1 MGKNKNNSAGCFD
14 MQFITSSISTM
25 LVLLLLGM
33 VVFFVLSAN
42 NLSKFMRE
50 NIGITIMFSDDM
62 KESEILK
69 FQKQLNRESFIKE
82 TVYISKDQALK
93 EQTEA
98 MGTDP
103 AEFLGH
109 NPFTAS
115 IEMKLKS
122 DYANPD
128 SIDWIQKSVKKNSNV
143 IEINYPQ
150 DIMNMVNENI
160 KKISLVLLSLAG
172 LLTLI
177 SFALINN
184 TIRLAIYSKRFLI
197 HTMKLVGASW
207 SFIRKPFLV
216 KNIWSGILAAIL
228 ADGILMGGAYML
240 VDYEPELIEFI
251 TPEVMLTVCGAVFIF
266 GIVIT
271 FICAY
276 ISINRYLRMKAST
289 LYYV

>member
-1 MGKNKNNSAGCFD
+1 MIMAKKTDSFFN

-42 NLSKFMRE
+42 NLSTYVRE
-50 NIGITIMFSDDM
+50 NISFTVLVSDDM
-62 KESEILK
+62 KEPEVLK
-69 FQKQLNRESFIKE
+69 FQKKLNEKVYVKES
-82 TVYISKDQALK
+82 VYISKEKALQ

-103 AEFLGH
+103 AEFLGY

-115 IEMKLKS
+115 IEIKLNAA
-122 DYANPD
+122 YANSD
-128 SIDWIQKSVKKNSNV
+128 SIAWIEKEITSNKKVMEVS
-143 IEINYPQ
+143 YPQ
-150 DIMNMVNENI
+150 DLLDSVNRNI
-160 KKISLVLLSLAG
+160 RKVSMFLLGLAA

-207 SFIRKPFLV
+207 GFIRRPFLLR
-216 KNIWSGILAAIL
+216 NIWIGAISGVM
-228 ADGILMGGAYML
+228 ADAVLMGMAYVL
-240 VDYEPELIEFI
+240 VKYEPQLIEI
-251 TPEVMLTVCGAVFIF
+251 MTPASLLVVMVSVFIF
-266 GIVIT
+266 GLAIT
-271 FICAY
+271 SLCAY
-276 ISINRYLRMKAST
+276 ISINKYLRMKASA
-289 LYYV
+289 LYYI

>member
-1 MGKNKNNSAGCFD
+1 MKKEKKSSIGFFD
-14 MQFITSSISTM
+14 MQFLTSCISTM

-42 NLSKFMRE
+42 NLSIFVRE
-50 NIGITIMFSDDM
+50 NISFSLLISDDM
-62 KESEILK
+62 KESSIMKL
-69 FQKQLNRESFIKE
+69 QKELNAEPYVKESA
-82 TVYISKDQALK
+82 YISKEQALK

-115 IEMKLKS
+115 LEIKLNS
-122 DYANPD
+122 DYANSD
-128 SIDWIQKSVKKNSNV
+128 SIAWIEKELQRNDNI

-150 DIMNMVNENI
+150 ELMNAVNENI

-207 SFIRKPFLV
+207 GFIRKPFLIR
-216 KNIWSGILAAIL
+216 NLWIGILSAL
-228 ADGILMGGAYML
+228 TADGLLMGSAYAL
-240 VDYEPELIEFI
+240 VNYEPELIDII
-251 TPEVMLTVCGAVFIF
+251 TPAVMISVCSSVFLF
-266 GIVIT
+266 GIIIT
-271 FICAY
+271 FLCAY
-276 ISINRYLRMKAST
+276 FSINKYLRMKAST
-289 LYYV
+289 LYYI